1 MRTLLIAL
9 CALLTGITAA
19 SAQVSDRQQIAARVE
34 LRTFPSLTLTDQQFL
49 TGDRNAT
56 PATMTGE
63 LRIAQGTGR
72 LPLVVLMHG
81 SGGLGPN
88 IEAWTR
94 TLNAMGIST
103 FAIDGFT
110 ARGLTSVSGNQALLG
125 RLNVILDIY
134 RALDLLAKHPRVDT
148 KRIALMGFSR
158 GGQAALYASLERF
171 HKAWNTSGTD
181 FVAYIPFYPDCA
193 TTFTGDTDI
202 GTRMV
207 HIHHGSADDYNPIS
221 TCKAYVERLR
231 AAKRDAALTEY
242 AGAHHSFDNPLGSA
256 KPELSPAAQSV
267 RACTIREG
275 DAGALVNVATKA
287 PFTYKDACVAMGPH
301 VGHDPAATQA
311 ATAAVTALLRTAFS
325 LK

>member
-125 RLNVILDIY
+125 RL
-134 RALDLLAKHPRVDT
+134 R
-148 KRIALMGFSR
+148 
-158 GGQAALYASLERF
+158 
-171 HKAWNTSGTD
+171 
-181 FVAYIPFYPDCA
+181 
-193 TTFTGDTDI
+193 
-202 GTRMV
+202 
-207 HIHHGSADDYNPIS
+207 
-221 TCKAYVERLR
+221 
-231 AAKRDAALTEY
+231 
-242 AGAHHSFDNPLGSA
+242 
-256 KPELSPAAQSV
+256 PAA
-267 RACTIREG
+267 
-275 DAGALVNVATKA
+275 
-287 PFTYKDACVAMGPH
+287 
-301 VGHDPAATQA
+301 PARWSA
-311 ATAAVTALLRTAFS
+311 S
-325 LK
+325 PG